1 MLKEIIIAIA
11 AYGQAHRWMMQH
23 RLWRVL
29 WLPGLLYALLLLGGI
44 YLFGQSAAIIVNEQL
59 LVKLGIRSW
68 VDSADS
74 ALLRFT
80 VSFTGFIWWVMLLQV
95 YGVLFRYLWLALS
108 APLLLKTFDAVHA
121 VTRQHLPPSPSP
133 ATAGRFYRL
142 WGRNLLWQLV
152 YLLALCVAALVPV
165 VGWVIPF
172 LVLLMEC
179 YYQGF
184 SLLDVALARHGV
196 SPEASIRHSGRHKG
210 YALGHGMVYY
220 AFHLVPLLGWL
231 LAPAYGVLAAVAT
244 AGRVVQ
250 QPEYSK

>member
-1 MLKEIIIAIA
+1 
-11 AYGQAHRWMMQH
+11 MMQH
-23 RLWRVL
+23 RLWRIL

-44 YLFGQSAAIIVNEQL
+44 YLFGQSAAIIVSEQL
-59 LVKLGIRSW
+59 LVRLGIRNW

-95 YGVLFRYLWLALS
+95 YGVLFRYIWLALS
-108 APLLLKTFDAVHA
+108 APLLLNVFGKVEAL
-121 VTRQHLPPSPSP
+121 TRRQVPPSPTP
-133 ATAGRFYRL
+133 ATLGRFYRL
-142 WGRNLLWQLV
+142 LVRNLLWQLV
-152 YLLALCVAALVPV
+152 YLLALCVVSLVPV

-184 SLLDVALARHGV
+184 GLLDAALARHGV
-196 SPEASIRHSGRHKG
+196 SPAVSIRHSGRHKG
-210 YALGHGMVYY
+210 YALGQGMVYY